1 MINFAVKVFPRLKT
15 LVLLITVIVYGESC
29 RRLDELDESPEV
41 APLEQGFKA
50 SAAIGYCASIAS
62 SAFQG
67 ETLPANVTFEA
78 GSPGSGY
85 TGSGILRVHVTPDNP
100 LPFNSHIG
108 DILIAGLWNGNSGVV
123 SIIFAD
129 IDILSSDFKF
139 YGLYTVPV
147 FKEPDGDIQAL
158 FAEQDII
165 IGEGSDTL
173 INLSLSRPKFD
184 TELERL
190 QDPQPDDVFAAIA
203 QKVWFIHI
211 DRQGTT
217 SNPYDDRYKVSG
229 GGQVL
234 EARST
239 SGGVLY
245 HALINTEFS
254 HAICSQNPLEGTA
267 FIQNLKVGSVTDLG
281 NITFKFHDTCNGKA
295 DVVVAT
301 GKYLGSNGKSINLNW
316 Q

>member
-1 MINFAVKVFPRLKT
+1 MKT
-15 LVLLITVIVYGESC
+15 ALMLVTVIVCGESC
-29 RRLDELDESPEV
+29 HRLDELDESPEV
-41 APLEQGFKA
+41 LPLEQGFKA

-67 ETLPANVTFEA
+67 EALPTNVSFQA
-78 GSPGSGY
+78 GATGAGY
-85 TGSGILRVHVTPDNP
+85 TGAGILHIHVTPDHP
-100 LPFNSHIG
+100 LPFNDHIG
-108 DILIAGLWNGNSGVV
+108 DILIAGLWNGNSGVM

-147 FKEPDGDIQAL
+147 FKDTHGDIQAL

-173 INLSLSRPKFD
+173 MNLSLSKPQFNA
-184 TELERL
+184 ELDRL
-190 QDPQPDDVFAAIA
+190 NAPQPGDVFAAIA

-217 SNPYDDRYKVSG
+217 ADPYDDRYKVNG

-254 HAICSQNPLEGTA
+254 HAVCAQNPLEGTA
-267 FIQNLKVGSVTDLG
+267 FIQNLTVGSITDLG
-281 NITFKFHDTCNGKA
+281 NITFRFHDACDGQA
-295 DVVVAT
+295 DVIVAT
-301 GKYLGSNGKSINLNW
+301 GKYLGSNGKRINLNW

>member
-1 MINFAVKVFPRLKT
+1 VKLISRLKAA
-15 LVLLITVIVYGESC
+15 LILIAVIVYGESC
-29 RRLDELDESPEV
+29 QRLDELDQSPELT
-41 APLEQGFKA
+41 PLDQGFKA

-67 ETLPANVTFEA
+67 ETLPANVSFE
-78 GSPGSGY
+78 SRTPGAGY
-85 TGSGILRVHVTPDNP
+85 TGAGILHVKITPGNP
-100 LPFNSHIG
+100 VPFNSHTG
-108 DILIAGLWNGNSGVV
+108 DIFIAGLWNGNSGVMSV
-123 SIIFAD
+123 IFAD
-129 IDILSSDFKF
+129 IDILASDFKF

-147 FKEPDGDIQAL
+147 FKDTDGHIQAL

-173 INLSLSRPKFD
+173 MNLSLSKPKFD
-184 TELERL
+184 TEIERL
-190 QDPQPDDVFAAIA
+190 NAPQPGDVFAAIA
-203 QKVWFIHI
+203 QKVWFISI
-211 DRQGTT
+211 DRKGTT
-217 SNPYDDRYKVSG
+217 DDPYDDRYKVNG

-239 SGGVLY
+239 SGGLLY

-254 HAICSQNPLEGTA
+254 HEVCAQNPLEGTA

-281 NITFKFHDTCNGKA
+281 NITFKFHNSCDGKA
-295 DVVVAT
+295 DVVIST
-301 GKYLGSNGKSINLNW
+301 GKYIGSNGKSINLNW